1 MMERKFVYNRNLNR
15 TLQTRN
21 VCPVRQLK
29 KIVDNR
35 PFMANQTKMITQL
48 KSKTLTNN
56 PPGCVKNVTEIDT
69 INDKHKG
76 EADTENALKAWGL
89 NFDDKA
95 NLLDFIK
102 CHCVRLNHPY
112 LNILLRDNQW
122 LGYTV
127 KGKTVTIEHLGPF
140 GEETG
145 LAAQL

>member
-1 MMERKFVYNRNLNR
+1 MYNRNLNR

-76 EADTENALKAWGL
+76 EPDTENVLKAWGL

-95 NLLDFIK
+95 KLLDFIQ
-102 CHCVRLNHPY
+102 HNRVRLNAPY
-112 LNILLRDNQW
+112 YNILLKDNQW

-127 KGKTVTIEHLGPF
+127 KGKTATIEHLGPF